1 MISKEGRDE
10 LIKLRLEQ
18 ARETISDAEILI
30 QFKKFRSAV
39 NRIYYGMFYCLL
51 ALGLKHEFETSK
63 HQQLIGWFNKNFIHT
78 KKIDEKYGQMIRD
91 AFRERQKGDYEV
103 YIQFSKEEVEQ
114 LFEDMKVFVTEIE
127 NHVLNDLS

>member
-1 MISKEGRDE
+1 MISFEERNE
-10 LIKLRLEQ
+10 LIKFRIEQ

-51 ALGLKHEFETSK
+51 ALGIKHQFESSK

-78 KKIDEKYGQMIRD
+78 GKIDEKYGLMLRD
-91 AFRERQKGDYEV
+91 AFKDRQKGDYEV
-103 YIQFSKEEVEQ
+103 YVQFTKEEVDEMFADLK
-114 LFEDMKVFVTEIE
+114 LFVIEIE
-127 NHVLNDLS
+127 NHLMNE